1 MHKALSKG
9 NITLTQVLM
18 LLQIIKKKK
27 NSFSDLMVICKEGE
41 EQKT

>member
-18 LLQIIKKKK
+18 LLQIIKKK
-27 NSFSDLMVICKEGE
+27 NSFSDLMVIGKEGE

>member
-27 NSFSDLMVICKEGE
+27 IAF
-41 EQKT
+41 QT